1 MDTPQL
7 LKGVL
12 PAATLSVVA
21 AGDAYGY
28 RILHDL
34 RANGLDG
41 VGDASVY
48 GTLQRLY
55 DGGLLSAYLS
65 TSDTGPTRKYY
76 SITDAG
82 RAALKDGRERWRT
95 FQAVVT
101 RLLDASDG
109 VSQ

>member
-1 MDTPQL
+1 MDTSQL

-12 PAATLSVVA
+12 PAAALSVVA

-34 RANGLDG
+34 RANGLDA

-55 DGGLLSAYLS
+55 DSGLLSAYMS

-76 SITDAG
+76 SITDTG
-82 RAALKDGRERWRT
+82 RAALKDSRERWRT
-95 FQAVVT
+95 FQSIVT
-101 RLLDASDG
+101 RLLEASEG
-109 VSQ
+109 VRR